1 MYQATDNLKTTMF
14 TASGQWTGEFTI
26 KNLNDENDMITSVAA
41 PSRISQR
48 QYAEDYQGENK
59 AGG

>member
-1 MYQATDNLKTTMF
+1 
-14 TASGQWTGEFTI
+14 
-26 KNLNDENDMITSVAA
+26 MITSVAA

-59 AGG
+59 AGGWKREQWEGKRQLRV